1 MIREIAEHYETF
13 SEFRTNLRACAR
25 TSLKKK
31 SRLLLVEDE
40 PLSQKYCQLLLM
52 STGFKLDVA
61 PNGKVALKWIAT
73 RCYHGILMDVGL
85 PDISGIDISRIIRSS
100 ENPNRNVPIIAL
112 TAHLDA
118 SKQEACLDAGITS
131 FLIKP
136 VSPSTLC
143 EILAISLERRVY

>member
-1 MIREIAEHYETF
+1 MIRETAGHFDTF
-13 SEFRTNLRACAR
+13 SEFRTNLRVGAR
-25 TSLKKK
+25 KSLKKK

-52 STGFKLDVA
+52 STGYKLDIA

-73 RCYHGILMDVGL
+73 RLYNGILMDVGL
-85 PDISGIDISRIIRSS
+85 PDISGIDISRIIRCS

-136 VSPSTLC
+136 VSPNTLC
-143 EILAISLERRVY
+143 EMLAISLQHRVY